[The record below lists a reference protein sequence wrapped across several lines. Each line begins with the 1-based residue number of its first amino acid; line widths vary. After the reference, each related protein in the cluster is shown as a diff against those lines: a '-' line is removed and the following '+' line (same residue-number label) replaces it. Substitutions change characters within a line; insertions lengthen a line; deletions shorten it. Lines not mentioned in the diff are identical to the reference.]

1 MKHTL
6 GRIVKH
12 FLRLP
17 PKRLLEKSSRH
28 AVLLKQ
34 RRSSSTKKDYQLGLV
49 RRELHCGKE
58 TREEIVEEFNVQGLG
73 PKRTLQQ
80 LKSAWERIKM
90 RAKKVKADNRRESM
104 KTGGGPAPKDLPED
118 DNKVLDILSEEI
130 DDIGCDFDCDE
141 PSSSAAV
148 VWYQYQYPVLDM
160 VSFKPTIKYSDCGLD
175 NTSVS
180 IRRNKSLSAVAYRFS
195 AIPRL
200 FTVEAV
206 RAPPT
211 SVPAIAIEVEEGV
224 PFSLPE
230 LEEHDYCDIDDPPP
244 TNSSI
249 KDLVP
254 RTAPRDGGAL
264 GQEQSSSKRAFS
276 SSRKRKTVRRSLL
289 FQENA
294 RVAGEEHQWQE
305 HWQKRTK
312 LIDLAARRDEL
323 EIKLIEKRIAN
334 EDREA
339 EIKSAKLKTLEMEKE
354 KLRLEVEILKRRLAR
369 EHAFYE

>member
-1 MKHTL
+1 MSAIERDL
-6 GRIVKH
+6 
-12 FLRLP
+12 
-17 PKRLLEKSSRH
+17 LLE
-28 AVLLKQ
+28 LLAKKKIIHVRKTDRKIFGAKQ
-34 RRSSSTKKDYQLGLV
+34 EAWTQ
-49 RRELHCGKE
+49 
-58 TREEIVEEFNVQGLG
+58 IVEEFNVQGLG

-206 RAPPT
+206 RAPHT

-254 RTAPRDGGAL
+254 RNAPRDGGAL